1 MIIIKIDNSLQSFYN
16 VITDLK
22 KQYPN
27 LAFISYVGG
36 EIGFKVILYN
46 SLVYHFSM
54 IQRQQKN
61 LIVGLCF
68 IGNTFYLKHYCDIII
83 EVQDIAF
90 TYKKEDLYEET
101 IDTGY
106 FPLKRPEKPLD
117 FIWFPANKPYAG
129 PNPLHHFYKI
139 GYYNEEY
146 EKMLIN
152 LQFSNIFFTFFCSSC
167 EYISGEIGNI
177 RVTENVVDLIL
188 GKFNNN
194 YYNITTMD
202 SLLEYKK
209 KLDVTVNEILSCL
222 ISFRNFVKNTDKN
235 DNIVVWIR
243 NTSIDTSRNLP
254 QSCYLA
260 LFDYCIQNK
269 KHLHIFQDWQ
279 KVSIPESEYLHT
291 YDNFR
296 VNNSFLFD
304 EFIKICNKSY
314 LYIGCDSGASW
325 MASYYSKA
333 NCLIYKSQWRY
344 STLINPQPL
353 FFTHEQL
360 IHLITTKYQ

>member
-1 MIIIKIDNSLQSFYN
+1 MTIIKIDNSLQSFYN

-22 KQYPN
+22 NQHPN
-27 LAFISYVGG
+27 LAFISYMGG
-36 EIGFKVILYN
+36 EIGFKVVLYN
-46 SLVYHFSM
+46 SLVYNFSM
-54 IQRQQKN
+54 SQREHQN

-90 TYKKEDLYEET
+90 TYQKEDLYDEI
-101 IDTGY
+101 IDNTY
-106 FPLKRPEKPLD
+106 FPNRQDEPHSP
-117 FIWFPANKPYAG
+117 IWFPANKPYAG
-129 PNPLHHFYKI
+129 PNPLHPFYKV

-152 LQFSNIFFTFFCSSC
+152 FKFSNIFFTFFCSSG
-167 EYISGEIGNI
+167 EYISGELDNLQIS
-177 RVTENVVDLIL
+177 TNVVDLTL
-188 GKFNNN
+188 GKINNN
-194 YYNITTMD
+194 YYKITTMKH
-202 SLLEYKK
+202 LLEQKK
-209 KLDVTVNEILSCL
+209 YLDVTVNEILSCL
-222 ISFRNFVKNTDKN
+222 ISFRNFVKNIDKN

-243 NTSIDTSRNLP
+243 NTTHDPSRNLP

-279 KVSIPESEYLHT
+279 KVSIPDSEYLHT

-296 VNNSFLFD
+296 INNSFLFD

-325 MASYYSKA
+325 MASYYTKA

-344 STLINPQPL
+344 SSLINPQPL